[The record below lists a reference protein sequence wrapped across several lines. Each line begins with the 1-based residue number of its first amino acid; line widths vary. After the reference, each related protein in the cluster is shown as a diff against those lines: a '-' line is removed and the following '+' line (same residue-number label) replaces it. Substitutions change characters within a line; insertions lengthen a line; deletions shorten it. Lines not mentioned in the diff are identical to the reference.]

1 MGVYRFKEYSGVK
14 INDIKAI
21 KSKAPGE
28 LIFQD
33 NMCEK
38 NRNYIYQNLPGILHF
53 LLILFFLL
61 STNVYSNPYFTSTAE
76 KGIIFSEPLTV
87 RWQFSSQNTTTLS
100 PASSNSYIYL
110 PLSSGEMVSIGA
122 ADGKLI
128 WRTEIGGDFSASPTA
143 DERGVYVASRTGEA
157 SSSRQV
163 LRSTGAIRV
172 LSRSTGITLWMRTLH
187 FPLQGALVSSATKLF
202 GGSADGRI
210 YAFNKATG
218 EILWT
223 VQHTSGFASQPSLHN
238 GRLYIGSEDGTL
250 LSLDESSGKVLW
262 RYRTRGA
269 LRGTIAVAND
279 IIYFGSAD
287 GYVYAFSEIG
297 GRLLWR
303 RRAGAA
309 VQAVI
314 LTDSGIIATSLDNFV
329 YLLSPRRGEL
339 LWKRQLAGRIAAL
352 PLTDN
357 RSALFSPLGGDAC
370 VVLSLKDGKQL
381 NTLPVGEEGNTS
393 ATPLVVGDLLLIPT
407 RHGLTAFAP
416 PANGSSPLQAT
427 RSSP

>member
-1 MGVYRFKEYSGVK
+1 MSEQKRKNKYQNACGILSLLLL
-14 INDIKAI
+14 
-21 KSKAPGE
+21 
-28 LIFQD
+28 LIFL
-33 NMCEK
+33 CPTKVCGVSLSLPPFEK
-38 NRNYIYQNLPGILHF
+38 NL
-53 LLILFFLL
+53 
-61 STNVYSNPYFTSTAE
+61 
-76 KGIIFSEPLTV
+76 IFSSPLIV
-87 RWQFSSQNTTTLS
+87 RWQFDSPNTISLS
-100 PASSNSYIYL
+100 PASGNNYIYL
-110 PLSSGEMVSIGA
+110 PLTSGEIVSLNA
-122 ADGKLI
+122 TDGQLV
-128 WRTEIGGDFSASPTA
+128 WRTEIGGDFSASPIA
-143 DERGVYVASRTGEA
+143 DERGVYIASRTGETTN
-157 SSSRQV
+157 SRQV

-187 FPLQGALVSSATKLF
+187 FPIQGGLTSSSTKIF

-223 VQHTSGFASQPSLHN
+223 VQHTSSFSSQPTLHN

-250 LSLDESSGKVLW
+250 LALDESSGALLW

-269 LRGTIAVAND
+269 LRGAVAIANST
-279 IIYFGSAD
+279 IFFGSAD
-287 GYVYAFSEIG
+287 GYVYAFSEIN

-309 VQAVI
+309 VQAVV
-314 LTDSGIIATSLDNFV
+314 LTDSGIIVTSLDNFV

-357 RSALFSPLGGDAC
+357 QSALFSPLGGDAC
-370 VVLSLKDGKQL
+370 IVLSLRDGKQL

-393 ATPLVVGDLLLIPT
+393 ATPLVVGGLLIIPT
-407 RHGLTAFAP
+407 RHGLIAFAP
-416 PANGSSPLQAT
+416 SSTNSSP
-427 RSSP
+427 

>member
-1 MGVYRFKEYSGVK
+1 MCERNHNNKYQGSRSLLYLLLPLFLLFPTKVYSAPFS
-14 INDIKAI
+14 I
-21 KSKAPGE
+21 SKVEKG
-28 LIFQD
+28 LIF
-33 NMCEK
+33 
-38 NRNYIYQNLPGILHF
+38 
-53 LLILFFLL
+53 
-61 STNVYSNPYFTSTAE
+61 SS
-76 KGIIFSEPLTV
+76 PLMI
-87 RWQFSSQNTTTLS
+87 RWQFDSHNTITLS

-110 PLSSGEMVSIGA
+110 PLAAGEIVSLNA
-122 ADGKLI
+122 ADGHLR
-128 WRTEIGGDFSASPTA
+128 WRTEIGGEFSASPIA
-143 DERGVYVASRTGEA
+143 DERGVYIASKAGETTN
-157 SSSRQV
+157 SSQV
-163 LRSTGAIRV
+163 LRSTGAIRA
-172 LSRSTGITLWMRTLH
+172 LSQSTGITLWMRTLH
-187 FPLQGALVSSATKLF
+187 FPIQGGLTSSATRLF

-223 VQHTSGFASQPSLHN
+223 VQHTSGFSSQPSLHQ

-250 LSLDESSGKVLW
+250 FALDESSGATLW

-269 LRGTIAVAND
+269 LRGAVAVANN
-279 IIYFGSAD
+279 ITYFGSAD
-287 GYVYAFSEIG
+287 GYIYAFSEMN

-309 VQAVI
+309 VQAVV
-314 LTDSGIIATSLDNFV
+314 LTDSGIIVTSLDNFV

-370 VVLSLKDGKQL
+370 IVLSLKDGKQL

-393 ATPLVVGDLLLIPT
+393 ATPLVVGELLIVPT
-407 RHGLTAFAP
+407 RQGLIAFAP
-416 PANGSSPLQAT
+416 SSPN
-427 RSSP
+427 PNP